1 MRDLLSLRVA
11 DLWREVKTTEED
23 IWGDLK
29 LETRLQLKRLIE
41 TCLTEEQDRILKAP
55 RHARYKA
62 RVDYRNGY
70 YYRSLET
77 TLGTIENLKVPRNR
91 LKTLETKIFKKYKR
105 KHVDLV
111 ELIKDCFLAG
121 ISTRRIGEVLEK
133 VIGGPVSAST
143 VSNVAKTLDSQVKAF
158 HMRPVADKYRFIF
171 FDAINLR
178 VKSVE
183 NKNKKTVLVAYGVT
197 WDGIRELISFRI
209 AKNESEES
217 WYMFVDN
224 LYRRGLKGDLL
235 NLVTIDGNK
244 GLALAIN
251 TVYPYVDVQRCW
263 VHKLR
268 NIAKYLPKS
277 AYDTCL
283 FGAKKIYKA
292 KSKKK
297 ATSAYKKW
305 KKTYSDIYP
314 RAVKCLSKDIESML
328 YFFEYPKE
336 VWPKI
341 RTTNAIERSF
351 REVRRRT
358 RPMTCF
364 ENDKS
369 CSRIMYGVVSHLN
382 KVWENKPVKEFT
394 QKT

>member
-11 DLWREVKTTEED
+11 DLFREVKTTEED

-29 LETRLQLKRLIE
+29 LETKLQLKRLIE
-41 TCLTEEQDRILKAP
+41 TCLTVEQERLLKAP
-55 RHARYKA
+55 RHARYSQ

-77 TLGTIENLKVPRNR
+77 TLGTIENLKVPRCR
-91 LKTLETKIFKKYKR
+91 LVRLETKIFKKYKR
-105 KHVDLV
+105 KHIDLT

-121 ISTRRIGEVLEK
+121 ISTRRIGEVLQN

-143 VSNVAKTLDSQVKAF
+143 VSNVAKALDSQVKAF
-158 HMRPVADKYRFIF
+158 HMRTIEDKYRFIF
-171 FDAINLR
+171 FDGINLR
-178 VKSVE
+178 VKSLQ
-183 NKNKKTVLVAYGVT
+183 NRNKKTVLTAYGVT
-197 WDGIRELISFRI
+197 WNGIRELISFKI
-209 AKNESEES
+209 AKSESEEA

-224 LYRRGLKGDLL
+224 LYRRGLKGDFL
-235 NLVTIDGNK
+235 NLATIDGNK
-244 GLALAIN
+244 ALALAID

-268 NIAKYLPKS
+268 NIASYLPKK
-277 AYDTCL
+277 AYETCL
-283 FGAKKIYKA
+283 FDAKKIYKA

-297 ATSAYKKW
+297 AISTFKEW
-305 KKTYSDIYP
+305 KERYSDIYP
-314 RAVKCLSKDIESML
+314 KAVDCLSRDIESML
-328 YFFEYPKE
+328 YFFEYPRD

-382 KVWENKPVKEFT
+382 KVWENKPIKEFT
-394 QKT
+394 QKA